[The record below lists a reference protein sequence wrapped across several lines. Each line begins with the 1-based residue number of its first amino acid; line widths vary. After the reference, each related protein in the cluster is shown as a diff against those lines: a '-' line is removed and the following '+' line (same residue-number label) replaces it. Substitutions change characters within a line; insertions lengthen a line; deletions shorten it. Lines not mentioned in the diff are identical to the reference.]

1 MARLAAR
8 VTLELTHRHQLAFA
22 LIAPDLTIVRASTNF
37 GAFALNRDRV
47 EGRPLT
53 DVFWEFVGL
62 EPTLTAILRGEDAR
76 LTLERINR
84 EGADGT
90 PFYLTLQ
97 ALPVDS
103 QRPDV
108 GLLLLA
114 EDTTA
119 ATLLEQRMVH
129 HHNELRL
136 AHEQL
141 EKASAELFRLNQLRS
156 FLLAMLGHDLRSPLT
171 AIQMNVGLVRGGLTG
186 GDERAR
192 TALANISRQVNLLN
206 NLIANVIDL
215 ERVERGQLMVRST
228 PCDVCYLVR
237 DLIDTVYPLEARRGR
252 TLHLELAS
260 PALVIPADAE
270 LLRQALQNLIDNALK
285 YTSKDGQ
292 VRVAVRSGDEWAVVD
307 ISDNGPGISPYQMKQ
322 LFQPYYRADGPR
334 HSEVKG
340 YGLGLFIAKTLIE
353 AHRGQLTVQSEVG
366 WGSTFTIRLP
376 IV

>member
-37 GAFALNRDRV
+37 GAFALNRERV

-53 DVFWEFVGL
+53 DVFWEFVGS
-62 EPTLTAILRGEDAR
+62 EPVLTAILRGEDAR

-84 EGADGT
+84 DGPDGT
-90 PFYLTLQ
+90 PLYLTLQ

-103 QRPDV
+103 QRPGT
-108 GLLLLA
+108 GLLLLV

-141 EKASAELFRLNQLRS
+141 EKVSAELSRLNQLRS

-171 AIQMNVGLVRGGLTG
+171 AIQLNAGLVRNALTG
-186 GDERAR
+186 DAAQAL
-192 TALANISRQVNLLN
+192 TALANIGRQVNLLH

-215 ERVERGQLMVRST
+215 ERIERGQLVVRSM
-228 PCDVCYLVR
+228 PCDVCHLVR
-237 DLIDTVYPLEARRGR
+237 DLVETVYPAAARRGR
-252 TLHLELAS
+252 TLHLELAD
-260 PALVIPADAE
+260 PALVIPADSE
-270 LLRQALQNLIDNALK
+270 LLRQALQNLIDNAMK
-285 YTSKDGQ
+285 YTGGDGQ
-292 VRVAVRSGDEWAVVD
+292 IRVTVRPEGEWAVVD
-307 ISDNGPGISPYQMKQ
+307 VSDNGPGLGQHQMKQ
-322 LFQPYYRADGPR
+322 LFQPYYRADGSR

-353 AHRGQLTVQSEVG
+353 AHRGQVTVQSEAG

-376 IV
+376 RA